1 VLEAVYSTS
10 TIRIYLSA
18 GFFSVLCVV
27 STDLPCLAVVRFIP
41 WRRSQ
46 RGVRFVFFRF
56 VLSRR
61 STRQVGGGRRQ
72 QLTTGLR
79 RRRRRKSLSMRAG
92 TRNCHLSVCSSH
104 TTLACRCADDW
115 YAAFDISR
123 RRLVAAGDRAGFQ
136 CVEALGRIIIR
147 GKSGG
152 VLVWL
157 SVRSKVQTTL

>member
-1 VLEAVYSTS
+1 MLSSRTVLAFAMGRCAHSICAVQRCLKQFIQRVQSEF
-10 TIRIYLSA
+10 ICRRD
-18 GFFSVLCVV
+18 FFFVLCVV

-79 RRRRRKSLSMRAG
+79 RRRRRRKSLSMRAG

-104 TTLACRCADDW
+104 TTLACRCADDS
-115 YAAFDISR
+115 YAA
-123 RRLVAAGDRAGFQ
+123 
-136 CVEALGRIIIR
+136 RI
-147 GKSGG
+147 
-152 VLVWL
+152 
-157 SVRSKVQTTL
+157 